1 MELETKENKNKWKI
15 VLFETNENEIYLFCT
30 IYISQT

>member
-1 MELETKENKNKWKI
+1 MELETKNNKSTWKN

-30 IYISQT
+30 IYIRQT

>member
-1 MELETKENKNKWKI
+1 MKLETKKSKNTWRS